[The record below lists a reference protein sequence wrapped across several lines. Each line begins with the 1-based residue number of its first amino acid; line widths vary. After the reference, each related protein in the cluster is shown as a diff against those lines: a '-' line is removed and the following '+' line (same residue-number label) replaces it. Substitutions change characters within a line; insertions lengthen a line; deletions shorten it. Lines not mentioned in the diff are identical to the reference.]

1 MNTSTRSSSVS
12 TLAILF
18 WLSGAFHLIGALLDF
33 GFLNGPLAPTAG
45 GLVLPDQTDG
55 LIQAFAAI
63 MNLFVAGGLWGNQAW
78 ARGIVIPL
86 AVANLFVAL
95 ATRIEGGQSWVTVL
109 PTIAVSIASFVIAR
123 SRPQD

>member
-1 MNTSTRSSSVS
+1 MNTSTRSSSV
-12 TLAILF
+12 TILAILF

-33 GFLNGPLAPTAG
+33 GFTGGPLAPTAG
-45 GLVLPDQTDG
+45 GLLLPDQTDG

-63 MNLFVAGGLWGNQAW
+63 VNLFVAGGLWGNQAW

-95 ATRIEGGQSWVTVL
+95 AMRIEDGQSWATAL
-109 PTIAVSIASFVIAR
+109 PMIAVSVAILVNAR
-123 SRPQD
+123 SRPQH